1 MASWL
6 KSIGK
11 VNTDQNKET
20 NGRSAS
26 TSSYEDNPDGEN
38 QVNDNPGEF
47 QEKKRKTISIDVT
60 KALVILGFGN
70 WSELE
75 PGKSSSAYESNL
87 TYIYIYI
94 YC

>member
-11 VNTDQNKET
+11 ANTDQNKDLSRT
-20 NGRSAS
+20 GSINGRAAS
-26 TSSYEDNPDGEN
+26 TSSYEENPEDEN

-75 PGKSSSAYESNL
+75 PGKPNSVL
-87 TYIYIYI
+87 
-94 YC
+94 

>member
-11 VNTDQNKET
+11 VNTDQNKDT
-20 NGRSAS
+20 NGQRAAS
-26 TSSYEDNPDGEN
+26 TSSYEDNPEDEN
-38 QVNDNPGEF
+38 KVNDNPGEF

-75 PGKSSSAYESNL
+75 PGKANSVL
-87 TYIYIYI
+87 
-94 YC
+94 